1 MKPGVNLLFVGATS
15 FLVFPQPRAAR
26 EQAAN
31 KAVTFPKSVPGAAG
45 EHRALHGQRM
55 SSAFGWHMEES
66 SWSEKLFRP
75 AALFSPGQRAACM
88 LWKGVKR

>member
-1 MKPGVNLLFVGATS
+1 MGANS
-15 FLVFPQPRAAR
+15 FLVFPQPAR

-31 KAVTFPKSVPGAAG
+31 KAVAFPKSEPDAAG
-45 EHRALHGQRM
+45 EHGAPHSQRM
-55 SSAFGWHMEES
+55 SSAFGWRVEES

-88 LWKGVKR
+88 VWKGVKS